1 MRSSIPGR
9 PTQPPWLRPITERL
23 PPTIRSLVIVYAVLY
38 GLYVMASP
46 LRPLYSQ
53 HLALGPEF
61 ANGEFWQPI
70 TSLFVHLDPL
80 SFFFDM
86 LGLWFVGAAVERSL
100 GRRRF
105 WLLFFGAGILTNL
118 VVALFMVVFQSFTL
132 FAGCGDAVLGLFVA
146 FGVLFGRTQV
156 RVWGALAMEA
166 RTLAGV
172 LVGLSLLSALLQGA
186 LLSFVGTVTASLFA
200 YFFCGGRIDDI
211 RALLNRGRRSNMQ
224 VLNGGKRDKRWMN

>member
-1 MRSSIPGR
+1 MRSSLPGR

-23 PPTIRSLVIVYAVLY
+23 PPTIRSLVILYAILY

-46 LRPLYSQ
+46 IRPLFSQ
-53 HLALGPEF
+53 HLALGPWF
-61 ANGEFWQPI
+61 ATGEFWQPI

-105 WLLFFGAGILTNL
+105 LILFFGTGILTNL
-118 VVALFMVVFQSFTL
+118 VVAFLMVLFEAFSL

-172 LVGLSLLSALLQGA
+172 LVGLSVLSALLQGA
-186 LLSFVGTVTASLFA
+186 LLSLAGTLTAAFFA
-200 YFFCGGRIDDI
+200 YLFSGGRIDDI
-211 RALLNRGRRSNMQ
+211 RAFFHRDRRSKMQ
-224 VLNGGKRDKRWMN
+224 ILNGGKRDKRWMN